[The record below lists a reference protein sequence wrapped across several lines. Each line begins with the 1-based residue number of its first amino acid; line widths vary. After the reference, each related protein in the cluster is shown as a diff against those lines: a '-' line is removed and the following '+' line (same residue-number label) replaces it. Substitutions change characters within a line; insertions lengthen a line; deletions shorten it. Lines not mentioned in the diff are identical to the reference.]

1 MHFVTFCTPDKKYYR
16 KEISQDA
23 TIEEAKKIF
32 CEETSE
38 CNLQSIKMIYNKQ
51 VLHDSIVISSL
62 ELKENDFI
70 LVLIN
75 SKQSI
80 SKPESQ
86 IPETKPLPFKHKKP
100 NQKLHTKGPIR
111 LTVIS
116 KKTKQV
122 KFLTIMPS
130 DMHKKKYKKLIL
142 RAKRD
147 SKKINNSPETKT
159 HVTHIMQSAIQSQNI
174 VYQTSSSR
182 KIFRK
187 RRTAQN
193 INNTSNRLYFLPT
206 NFSNKRL
213 HIHHDHLLRRTS
225 NCIHS
230 LIILSN
236 ILFIRYVCKFL
247 FRLICCYF
255 LLVYHIFPF

>member
-1 MHFVTFCTPDKKYYR
+1 MLRYFKSHF
-16 KEISQDA
+16 
-23 TIEEAKKIF
+23 
-32 CEETSE
+32 
-38 CNLQSIKMIYNKQ
+38 
-51 VLHDSIVISSL
+51 
-62 ELKENDFI
+62 FI
-70 LVLIN
+70 LFFFDV
-75 SKQSI
+75 
-80 SKPESQ
+80 
-86 IPETKPLPFKHKKP
+86 
-100 NQKLHTKGPIR
+100 
-111 LTVIS
+111 V
-116 KKTKQV
+116 V

-159 HVTHIMQSAIQSQNI
+159 HVTHIMQSAIQTQNI

-255 LLVYHIFPF
+255 LLVYHIFPFWKKNHCVYILIKKIVSIFYVVVDVFIF